1 MARFRLG
8 DEVRVAGLPH
18 SQWQDRRGTIVE
30 IFEHGPYEQGQVVQ
44 ECALDIGGERR
55 WFMAR
60 HLAKTVPVRFLRF
73 FQSEALVRWRLEK
86 HDVERL
92 NGEREELVGL
102 LCDNLGFARRR
113 AEIEADEFLGEL
125 TDRIARAID
134 DGKSQSVHANFSKR
148 ANAA

>member
-18 SQWQDRRGTIVE
+18 SQWQNRQGTIVE

-44 ECALDIGGERR
+44 ECAIDVGGERR

-60 HLAKTVPVRFLRF
+60 HLARTVPARFLRF
-73 FQSEALVRWRLEK
+73 FQSEASVRWHLEPNA
-86 HDVERL
+86 VELL

-102 LCDNLGFARRR
+102 LCDCLGFARRR
-113 AEIEADEFLGEL
+113 AEAEADEFLTEL
-125 TDRIARAID
+125 TERIARATDATRPEHI
-134 DGKSQSVHANFSKR
+134 HADFFKR
-148 ANAA
+148 AKAA